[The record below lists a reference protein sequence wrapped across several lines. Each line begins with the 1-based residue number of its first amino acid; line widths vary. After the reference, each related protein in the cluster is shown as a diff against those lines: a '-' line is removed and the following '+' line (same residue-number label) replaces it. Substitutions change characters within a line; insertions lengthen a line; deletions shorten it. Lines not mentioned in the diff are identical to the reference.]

1 VTAEPHQHDRDL
13 SDAFGRP
20 AAATLRGLLP
30 PRPRRSEEPAGEQP
44 SREVPEEVVESAEPA
59 EPDESVEPA
68 ESVEAREAAPTT
80 GVPTP
85 RSSRGQRPRPAGP
98 APRVGTGTGRRW
110 GTVRLASHEHVE
122 LLVLVALRRG
132 PGDGREIAE
141 RLRHDSGGGLAPPPT
156 TVQRTVHHLAR
167 HGLVERDPDATR
179 RRYRLTEPGRRAVR
193 ARVRAWQALRRAVDA
208 VVRADDED

>member
-1 VTAEPHQHDRDL
+1 VSAEPHPDTRDL

-20 AAATLRGLLP
+20 ATASLRGLLP
-30 PRPRRSEEPAGEQP
+30 PRRRRGQEPAGEP
-44 SREVPEEVVESAEPA
+44 VARTDEADGADGADGTDETAESSDAPATAGVPESRAPRGRRSRPA
-59 EPDESVEPA
+59 SP
-68 ESVEAREAAPTT
+68 AAP
-80 GVPTP
+80 
-85 RSSRGQRPRPAGP
+85 RA
-98 APRVGTGTGRRW
+98 GTGTGTARRW
-110 GTVRLASHEHVE
+110 GAVRLASREHVE

-141 RLRHDSGGGLAPPPT
+141 RLRQDSGGGLAPPPT

-193 ARVRAWQALRRAVDA
+193 ARVRAWKALRRAVDA

>member
-1 VTAEPHQHDRDL
+1 MTAEPRPDAHDL
-13 SDAFGRP
+13 SAAFGRP
-20 AAATLRGLLP
+20 AAASLRGLLP
-30 PRPRRSEEPAGEQP
+30 PRPRRGGQPAGEP
-44 SREVPEEVVESAEPA
+44 APEA
-59 EPDESVEPA
+59 DETDEAVEPGP
-68 ESVEAREAAPTT
+68 RAP
-80 GVPTP
+80 
-85 RSSRGQRPRPAGP
+85 RGGRPGPAGP
-98 APRVGTGTGRRW
+98 APRAATGTARRW
-110 GTVRLASHEHVE
+110 GTVRLSSHEHVE

>member
-1 VTAEPHQHDRDL
+1 VTAEPRPDAHDL
-13 SDAFGRP
+13 SAAFGRP
-20 AAATLRGLLP
+20 AAASLRGLLP
-30 PRPRRSEEPAGEQP
+30 PRPRRGGQPAGE
-44 SREVPEEVVESAEPA
+44 SAPEAD
-59 EPDESVEPA
+59 EPDEAAQPA
-68 ESVEAREAAPTT
+68 DAPPTT
-80 GVPTP
+80 GVSAP
-85 RSSRGQRPRPAGP
+85 RAPRGGRSRPAGP
-98 APRVGTGTGRRW
+98 APRAATGTARRW

-122 LLVLVALRRG
+122 LLLLVALRRG

-141 RLRHDSGGGLAPPPT
+141 RLRHDSGGSLAPPPT

>member
-1 VTAEPHQHDRDL
+1 VSAEPHPDTRDL

-20 AAATLRGLLP
+20 ATASLRGLLP
-30 PRPRRSEEPAGEQP
+30 PRRRRGQEPAGEP
-44 SREVPEEVVESAEPA
+44 VPRTDGADGTDETAEGTDAPATAGVPES
-59 EPDESVEPA
+59 
-68 ESVEAREAAPTT
+68 RAPR
-80 GVPTP
+80 GR
-85 RSSRGQRPRPAGP
+85 RSRPASP
-98 APRVGTGTGRRW
+98 APPRAGTGTGTARRW
-110 GTVRLASHEHVE
+110 GAVRLASREHVE

-141 RLRHDSGGGLAPPPT
+141 RLRQDSGGGLAPPPT

-193 ARVRAWQALRRAVDA
+193 SRVRAWEALRRAVDA

>member
-1 VTAEPHQHDRDL
+1 VTAEPHEHARDL

-20 AAATLRGLLP
+20 AAASLRGLLP
-30 PRPRRSEEPAGEQP
+30 PRPRRGEEPAGEQQTP
-44 SREVPEEVVESAEPA
+44 EAPEEV
-59 EPDESVEPA
+59 VEPA
-68 ESVEAREAAPTT
+68 ESVEPVESVEAPGAAPTT
-80 GVPTP
+80 GAPAP
-85 RSSRGQRPRPAGP
+85 RAPRGRRPRPAGP
-98 APRVGTGTGRRW
+98 APRAGTGARRW

-208 VVRADDED
+208 VVRADDEN

>member
-1 VTAEPHQHDRDL
+1 VTAEPHEPAHDL

-20 AAATLRGLLP
+20 AAASLRGLLP
-30 PRPRRSEEPAGEQP
+30 PRPRHGGEPAGQP
-44 SREVPEEVVESAEPA
+44 APEAE
-59 EPDESVEPA
+59 EPDETVEPA
-68 ESVEAREAAPTT
+68 ERAEAVGSTEAPDAPPTTAAPA
-80 GVPTP
+80 P
-85 RSSRGQRPRPAGP
+85 RAPRGGRPRPAGP
-98 APRVGTGTGRRW
+98 APRTGTGARRW

-167 HGLVERDPDATR
+167 RGLVERDPDATR

>member
-1 VTAEPHQHDRDL
+1 MTADPHAHDL

-20 AAATLRGLLP
+20 AAASLRGLLP
-30 PRPRRSEEPAGEQP
+30 PRPGRGRDTAEEPAPGV
-44 SREVPEEVVESAEPA
+44 SDTDDGPEAPDTTTAASAP
-59 EPDESVEPA
+59 
-68 ESVEAREAAPTT
+68 RAPR
-80 GVPTP
+80 GR
-85 RSSRGQRPRPAGP
+85 RSRPAGP
-98 APRVGTGTGRRW
+98 AGLPPATGTGTARRW
-110 GTVRLASHEHVE
+110 GAVRLVSDEHVE

-156 TVQRTVHHLAR
+156 TVQRTVHRLAR
-167 HGLVERDPDATR
+167 RGLVERDTDATR

>member
-1 VTAEPHQHDRDL
+1 VTAEPQHDRDL

-20 AAATLRGLLP
+20 AAASLRGLLP
-30 PRPRRSEEPAGEQP
+30 PRPRRGQEPAGERP
-44 SREVPEEVVESAEPA
+44 APEAPEEAV

-68 ESVEAREAAPTT
+68 ESVEDPESDEPGAAPTT
-80 GVPTP
+80 GVPAP
-85 RSSRGQRPRPAGP
+85 RAPRGRRARPAGP
-98 APRVGTGTGRRW
+98 APRAGTGTGTARRW

-167 HGLVERDPDATR
+167 RGLVERDPDATR

-193 ARVRAWQALRRAVDA
+193 ARVRAWEALRRAVDA
-208 VVRADDED
+208 VVRADNDG